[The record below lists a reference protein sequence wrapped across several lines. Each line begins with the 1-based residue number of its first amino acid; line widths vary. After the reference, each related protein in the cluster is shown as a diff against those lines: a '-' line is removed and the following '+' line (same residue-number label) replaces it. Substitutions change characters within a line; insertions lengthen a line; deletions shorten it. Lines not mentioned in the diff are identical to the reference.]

1 MIETWLSIEEAATLE
16 GVTYNTLVVRL
27 RRAGSY
33 KTKKCGNDE
42 LGGRGNTLIALSSLS
57 SKARR
62 LYRQQKKLKVSSIAD
77 EDNAPWYVTA
87 DVQTY
92 KENHLKQYNQAI
104 EMKRYVEDCLSY
116 DGDRDKTEYISSF
129 AESLGISSRTLH
141 RKIKVYTEAAAWAL
155 ELGGDEVNLEYMKI
169 LALCPQPSQPKGRR
183 ALNAE
188 MKALIENIWFDPLF
202 ATNRCKYAKLY
213 RLFVA
218 SGLEKGWDDES
229 LPSYDTVVRYVRD
242 DLRPTTDNARVL
254 ASDGLR
260 EFKRVSMV
268 KARRDLTRLK
278 VMELVVADTHTFDC
292 FVEVRSPNGARR
304 AVKPCLVGF
313 MDMRSR
319 ALVGWSICEIPNS
332 QVIKETLI
340 HMVMPKRNKANPFEG
355 VPRVLLIDNGKDYTA
370 ECLTGRSRKVRVS
383 IDSDTEG
390 FYSEVGIERDMRSL
404 PYQAWT
410 KGQIERFFGGVCE
423 DFTKSINSY
432 TGTLTGSLTSA
443 KVKKNIKAMF
453 EKGQLMSIED
463 FASSFEYWILD
474 VYSKR
479 NHKGLAGEQWKTPI
493 EVYQNAERYY
503 KPAPPI
509 EYLERMAMVKE
520 HKKVYAT
527 GIKLLGCDYMC
538 EELFPYINS
547 SKGVTVRYNPHDVTS
562 IYVYDIKTDR
572 LICRC
577 GNATILNPLAAV
589 DDKSLEAHIKAQK
602 RQERQAREIIAKA
615 QMSYEERM
623 AAENIEDKSKVV
635 VLPELTDEKP
645 KVIAMPKSTTYIK
658 ENNDTELAERNEYL
672 RKRAEGVM
680 RELGI
685 GG

>member
-229 LPSYDTVVRYVRD
+229 LASYDTVV
-242 DLRPTTDNARVL
+242 
-254 ASDGLR
+254 
-260 EFKRVSMV
+260 
-268 KARRDLTRLK
+268 
-278 VMELVVADTHTFDC
+278 
-292 FVEVRSPNGARR
+292 
-304 AVKPCLVGF
+304 
-313 MDMRSR
+313 
-319 ALVGWSICEIPNS
+319 
-332 QVIKETLI
+332 
-340 HMVMPKRNKANPFEG
+340 
-355 VPRVLLIDNGKDYTA
+355 
-370 ECLTGRSRKVRVS
+370 
-383 IDSDTEG
+383 
-390 FYSEVGIERDMRSL
+390 
-404 PYQAWT
+404 
-410 KGQIERFFGGVCE
+410 
-423 DFTKSINSY
+423 
-432 TGTLTGSLTSA
+432 
-443 KVKKNIKAMF
+443 
-453 EKGQLMSIED
+453 
-463 FASSFEYWILD
+463 
-474 VYSKR
+474 
-479 NHKGLAGEQWKTPI
+479 
-493 EVYQNAERYY
+493 
-503 KPAPPI
+503 
-509 EYLERMAMVKE
+509 
-520 HKKVYAT
+520 
-527 GIKLLGCDYMC
+527 
-538 EELFPYINS
+538 
-547 SKGVTVRYNPHDVTS
+547 
-562 IYVYDIKTDR
+562 
-572 LICRC
+572 
-577 GNATILNPLAAV
+577 
-589 DDKSLEAHIKAQK
+589 
-602 RQERQAREIIAKA
+602 
-615 QMSYEERM
+615 
-623 AAENIEDKSKVV
+623 
-635 VLPELTDEKP
+635 
-645 KVIAMPKSTTYIK
+645 
-658 ENNDTELAERNEYL
+658 
-672 RKRAEGVM
+672 
-680 RELGI
+680 
-685 GG
+685 